1 MKTMNRKCFAI
12 CLVLVF
18 ALMITACQ
26 SKPTANSA
34 SGSKTSET
42 KAETKETKQKPT
54 IKVGSKNFTEQ
65 YILSE
70 MYAQALEAAGYPVER
85 KLGLGGSL
93 VAFEA
98 IKAGEIDLYAE
109 YTGTALSNI
118 LKETPSKDPNDV
130 HAKLKKGYK
139 EKFDI
144 DVLDRTEFNNT
155 WVVVTSQEVSQKYG
169 IKTLSDLAAKAP
181 ELKLAVVP
189 EFTERADGLPGL
201 QKTYG
206 GLQFK
211 STKVFD
217 RGLKYKALTS
227 GQVDVT
233 LGYGTDGQIA
243 GFNLVALTD
252 DKNFFSPYQAAA
264 QVRGEVLKNNPEIG
278 EILNKI
284 DKLLTDQVMSAL
296 NWKVDGD
303 KKEAKDVAKEFLK
316 EHGFIK

>member
-1 MKTMNRKCFAI
+1 MKTMNRTCLGI

-18 ALMITACQ
+18 ALMISACA
-26 SKPTANSA
+26 SKPAANTA

-42 KAETKETKQKPT
+42 TEVTKETKQKPT

-65 YILSE
+65 YILGE
-70 MYAQALEAAGYPVER
+70 MYAQALEAAGYPVEK
-85 KLGLGGSL
+85 KLGLGGTL

-109 YTGTALSNI
+109 YTGTALTNI
-118 LKETPSKDPNDV
+118 LKETPSSDPDDV
-130 HAKLKKGYK
+130 LAKLKKGYK
-139 EKFDI
+139 EKYDI

-169 IKTLSDLAAKAP
+169 IKTISDLAAKAT

-201 QKTYG
+201 QKAYG

-211 STKVFD
+211 STKLFD

-227 GQVDVT
+227 GEVDVT
-233 LGYGTDGQIA
+233 LGYGTDGQIT
-243 GFNLVALTD
+243 GFNLVALKD
-252 DKNFFSPYQAAA
+252 DKNFFPPYQAAA
-264 QVRGEVLKNNPEIG
+264 QVRGEVLRNNPEVG
-278 EILNKI
+278 EILNQI
-284 DKLLTDQVMSAL
+284 NKLLTDQVMSAL

-303 KKEAKDVAKEFLK
+303 KKEAMDVAKEFLK